1 MQIKLIMKASDFA
14 EYEILYIALK
24 KGDGFFLI

>member
-1 MQIKLIMKASDFA
+1 MQIKLTKKASDFA

-24 KGDGFFLI
+24 KGDGFF